1 MEDFL
6 KKLRD
11 YFRSLKLTQR
21 EIAERTHITQAQVSR
36 LLAGRDKFGG
46 DLAARFASTFGINPM
61 YLLTGE
67 GEMLAT
73 EQPAPADAVPVYDV
87 DFLAGFG
94 ELYDPDT
101 DTPTGFVRLPD
112 YSRATA
118 VVSVTG
124 DSMAPLISS
133 GDRIALQ
140 ELPVETASIIYGG
153 IYAVATTSGLRTVKR
168 VRRSTREGWVELEP
182 INKAVADTTPIKMG
196 DIAHLWRVLGCI
208 KSLL

>member
-1 MEDFL
+1 MLKVKDYL
-6 KKLRD
+6 KKQG
-11 YFRSLKLTQR
+11 YTQQ
-21 EIAERTHITQAQVSR
+21 EVAERLGVSTMAVN
-36 LLAGRDKFGG
+36 LLLNGKNKFGVKT
-46 DLAARFASTFGINPM
+46 ATAWAKAFGFNPL
-61 YLLTGE
+61 YLMTGE
-67 GEMLAT
+67 GDLLAT
-73 EQPAPADAVPVYDV
+73 EQPSPADAVPVYDV
-87 DFLAGFG
+87 DFMAGFG

-112 YSRATA
+112 YRRATA

-140 ELPVETASIIYGG
+140 ELPVEVASIIYGG
-153 IYAVATTSGLRTVKR
+153 IYAIATTSGLRTVKR
-168 VRRSTREGWVELEP
+168 VRRSVRDGWVELEP
-182 INKAVADTTPIKMG
+182 INKAVADTTPIKLE